1 MARLLPELWGQM
13 RNTMNNTTRNWS
25 AYQQAI
31 FDKVSNPTFGSFT
44 VNAVAGSGKTTTIVE
59 CANRVGNSGLSIL
72 FLAFNKSIVNELRDR
87 LPNSVDCK
95 TLHSHGYRALMRAV
109 KGRIVTDDNK
119 WLDYIKTNLSVL
131 SCTTFSDTTEGELLK
146 NGFISNCKNLL
157 NKCRVNLVKT
167 GEIRRIGEIAEHF
180 GFDLVGDEIE
190 VVSTCLATAYRLD
203 TTIDFVDMITT
214 SVFSAKRFIPRYD
227 LIFVDEAQDLNKAQQ
242 ELLLASLAPNGRFVA
257 VGDPMQAINGF
268 AGADCDSFA
277 NLTRIA
283 NNHELPLS
291 VCYRCGKAQIDLA
304 KQYVPY
310 LTAFD
315 GACDGEV
322 KHTNRFDGLMAGDMV
337 LCRKSAPLVGL
348 CLKMI
353 ANGISANVKG
363 RDICEGLKTLVS
375 KTKARTIAKLL
386 EKLDHEIDLA
396 RNRAERKGLDAS
408 TASFVVTLQ
417 DKVACIEII
426 AGTCSSVAEVL
437 EKLDTLFSDNINGNV
452 VTLSTIHKAKGL
464 ESNNVWIVVPDK
476 LPLRFKGQQNW
487 EYQQEL
493 NLCYVAYT
501 RAKKVLTFVDLNEDE
516 LASYQF

>member
-1 MARLLPELWGQM
+1 MS
-13 RNTMNNTTRNWS
+13 NTIKRIWS
-25 AYQQAI
+25 KFQTAI
-31 FDKVSNPTFGSFT
+31 FEWVKNPKNGSCT

-59 CANRVGNSGLSIL
+59 CANIVGNSGMSIL
-72 FLAFNKSIVNELRDR
+72 FLAFNKSIVNELRGR
-87 LPNSVDCK
+87 LPMSVDCK
-95 TLHSHGYRALMRAV
+95 TLHSHGFRALMKAV
-109 KGRIVTDDNK
+109 KGRIVTDDKK

-131 SCTTFSDTTEGELLK
+131 SNTTFPDTTEGELMK

-157 NKCRVNLVKT
+157 DKCRVNLVKS
-167 GEIRRIGEIAEHF
+167 GEIRRIEEIADHF
-180 GFDLVGDEIE
+180 GFDLTGDEVS
-190 VVSTCLATAYRLD
+190 VVSTCLSTAYRLD

-214 SVFSAKRFIPRYD
+214 SVFSAKRYIPKYD

-277 NLTRIA
+277 NLTRKA
-283 NNHELPLS
+283 NNNELPLS

-310 LTAFD
+310 LNAFE

-322 KHTNRFDGLMAGDMV
+322 KHTTRFNGLQSGDMI

-348 CLKMI
+348 CLKLI

-363 RDICEGLKTLVS
+363 RDICEGLKTLVN
-375 KTKARTIAKLL
+375 KTKARTIGKLY
-386 EKLDHEIDLA
+386 EKLDHEVELA
-396 RNRAERKGLDAS
+396 RGRAERKGMEAD
-408 TASFVVTLQ
+408 TAPFVVSLM

-426 AGTCSSVAEVL
+426 AGTCSDVPEVL
-437 EKLDTLFSDNINGNV
+437 AKLDNLFADNISGNV

-464 ESNNVWIVVPDK
+464 EADNVWIIVPDK
-476 LPLRFKGQQNW
+476 LPLRFKGQKAW

-501 RAKKVLTFVDLNEDE
+501 RAKKVLTFVDLNEEE

>member
-1 MARLLPELWGQM
+1 MA
-13 RNTMNNTTRNWS
+13 NNNRTWS
-25 AYQQAI
+25 AYQQEI
-31 FDKVSNPTFGSFT
+31 FNKVLDPSFGSFT

-59 CANRVGNSGLSIL
+59 CANLVGNTGMSIL
-72 FLAFNKSIVNELRDR
+72 FLAFNKSIVNELRGR
-87 LPNSVDCK
+87 LPMSVDCK
-95 TLHSHGYRALMRAV
+95 TLHSHGFRALMKAV
-109 KGRIVTDDNK
+109 KGRIDTNDHK
-119 WLDYIKTNLSVL
+119 WVDYIKDNLSVL
-131 SCTTFSDTTEGELLK
+131 SSTTFSNDNEGEILK
-146 NGFISNCKNLL
+146 AGFIRNCANLL
-157 NKCRVNLVKT
+157 DKCRVNLVKG
-167 GEIRRIGEIAEHF
+167 GETRRIGEIADHF
-180 GFDLVGDEIE
+180 GFDLVGDEID
-190 VVSTCLATAYRLD
+190 VVNTCLATAYRLD
-203 TTIDFVDMITT
+203 TSVDFVDMITT
-214 SVFSAKRFIPRYD
+214 SVFSAKRYIPKYD

-291 VCYRCGKAQIDLA
+291 VCYRCGRAMIDLA
-304 KQYVPY
+304 KEYVPY
-310 LTAFD
+310 INAFE
-315 GACDGEV
+315 GACEGEV
-322 KHTNRFDGLMAGDMV
+322 RHTDRFEGLSAGDMV

-348 CLKMI
+348 CLKLI

-363 RDICEGLKTLVS
+363 RDICEGLKALVN
-375 KTKARTIAKLL
+375 KTKATSIARLL
-386 EKLDHEIDLA
+386 EKLDHEIELA
-396 RNRAERKGLDAS
+396 IRRAERKGMDAS
-408 TASFVVTLQ
+408 TASFVVALQ

-426 AGTCSSVAEVL
+426 AGTCSSVSEVVR
-437 EKLDTLFSDNINGNV
+437 KLDELFADNIAGNV

-464 ESNNVWIVVPDK
+464 ESNNVWIVVPNK
-476 LPLRFKGQQNW
+476 LPLRFKGQQDW

>member
-1 MARLLPELWGQM
+1 MA
-13 RNTMNNTTRNWS
+13 NTRTWS
-25 AYQQAI
+25 PFQTEI
-31 FDKVSNPTFGSFT
+31 FNKVADPTFGSFT

-59 CANRVGNSGLSIL
+59 CANLVGNSGLSIL
-72 FLAFNKSIVNELRDR
+72 FLAFNKSIVSELRNR

-95 TLHSHGYRALMRAV
+95 TLHSHGFRALMRAI
-109 KGRIVTDDNK
+109 KGGRIETNDHK
-119 WLDYIKTNLSVL
+119 WLDYIKDNLSAL
-131 SCTTFSDTTEGELLK
+131 SNTYFANDSEGEIQK
-146 NGFISNCKNLL
+146 AGFISNCKNLL
-157 NKCRVNLVKT
+157 DKCRVNLVKS
-167 GEIRRIGEIAEHF
+167 GETRRISEIAEHF
-180 GFDLVGDEIE
+180 GFDLVGDEVE
-190 VVSTCLATAYRLD
+190 VVSTCLSTAYRLD

-214 SVFSAKRFIPRYD
+214 SVFSAKRYIPKYD

-291 VCYRCGKAQIDLA
+291 VCYRCGKMQIELA

-310 LTAFD
+310 INAFE
-315 GACDGEV
+315 GACEGEV
-322 KHTNRFDGLMAGDMV
+322 TRTKRFDGLTAGDMI

-348 CLKMI
+348 CLKLI

-363 RDICEGLKTLVS
+363 RDICEGLKTLVN
-375 KTKARTIAKLL
+375 KTKARTISKLL

-396 RNRAERKGLDAS
+396 RGRAERKGMDAS

-426 AGTCSSVAEVL
+426 AGTCSSVNEVL
-437 EKLDTLFSDNINGNV
+437 AKLDNLFADNISGNV

-464 ESNNVWIVVPDK
+464 EANNVWIVVPNK
-476 LPLRFKGQQNW
+476 LPMKFKGQKDW

-501 RAKKVLTFVDLNEDE
+501 RAKKVLTFVDLDEDE
-516 LASYQF
+516 LAGYQF

>member
-1 MARLLPELWGQM
+1 MA
-13 RNTMNNTTRNWS
+13 NNNRTWSPLQTT
-25 AYQQAI
+25 I
-31 FDKVSNPTFGSFT
+31 FDKVSDPSFGSFT

-59 CANRVGNSGLSIL
+59 CANLVGNTGLSIL
-72 FLAFNKSIVNELRDR
+72 FLAFNKSIVNELRNR

-95 TLHSHGYRALMRAV
+95 TLHSHGFRALMKAV
-109 KGRIVTDDNK
+109 GRTTTNEHK
-119 WLDYIKTNLSVL
+119 WLDYIKNNLATL
-131 SCTTFSDTTEGELLK
+131 SCTTFSNDVEGEIK
-146 NGFISNCKNLL
+146 KAGFIANCKNLL
-157 NKCRVNLVKT
+157 DKCRVNLVKA
-167 GEIRRIGEIAEHF
+167 GETRRISEIAEHF
-180 GFDLVGDEIE
+180 GFDLVGDEVS
-190 VVSTCLATAYRLD
+190 VVSTCLSTAYRLD
-203 TTIDFVDMITT
+203 NEIDFVDMITT
-214 SVFSAKRFIPRYD
+214 SVFSAKRYIPRYD
-227 LIFVDEAQDLNKAQQ
+227 LVFVDEAQDLNKAQQ

-277 NLTRIA
+277 NLTRKA

-310 LTAFD
+310 INAFD

-322 KHTNRFDGLMAGDMV
+322 RHTDRFDGLTAGDMI

-348 CLKMI
+348 CLKLI

-363 RDICEGLKTLVS
+363 RDIADGLKTLVA
-375 KTKARTIAKLL
+375 KTKARSIAKLL

-396 RNRAERKGLDAS
+396 RGRAERKGMDAD
-408 TASFVVTLQ
+408 TASFVVSLQ

-426 AGTCSSVAEVL
+426 AGTCSTVNDVIA
-437 EKLDTLFSDNINGNV
+437 KLDSLFADSISGNV
-452 VTLSTIHKAKGL
+452 VTLSTVHKAKGL
-464 ESNNVWIVVPDK
+464 EADNVWIVVPNK
-476 LPLRFKGQQNW
+476 LPMRFKGQKDW

-501 RAKKVLTFVDLNEDE
+501 RAKKVLTFVDLDEDG
-516 LASYQF
+516 LAGYQF